1 MYDHPG
7 DPEHVMRIYRKHIL
21 HAKRKYGT
29 ARCLVK
35 YQGFIDTYLS
45 AKRLIL
51 SQRKG
56 KVSE

>member
-21 HAKRKYGT
+21 HAKRKYGM

-35 YQGFIDTYLS
+35 YQGFIDTYLA

-51 SQRKG
+51 SRKP
-56 KVSE
+56 V